1 MTTAQMTLYFNLALA
16 AVPIALLLLIY
27 RLNRRIDTAL
37 VMVREMAR
45 EDAVQATRRGR
56 N

>member
-1 MTTAQMTLYFNLALA
+1 MALLLPYLALA
-16 AVPIALLLLIY
+16 IIVLILRLLVY

-45 EDAVQATRRGR
+45 EDAVRAMFRG
-56 N
+56 